1 MFLDLLVCIDSSN
14 HLERC
19 VRHGRM
25 IPLEPSFPA
34 KIKNKKLRRAVPLQA
49 DGVKSLSWNGEDTGF
64 TQAVKAD

>member
-1 MFLDLLVCIDSSN
+1 MHVSRSPCLHSSN

-25 IPLEPSFPA
+25 IPLEPSFLA
-34 KIKNKKLRRAVPLQA
+34 KKKKKIRRAVPLQA
-49 DGVKSLSWNGEDTGF
+49 DGVELLCFNGENTGC